1 MDLSAPSWPTRHSR
15 HFSGT
20 IPQQHHLQHD
30 HRQRYLSSQ
39 KMRLHEAA
47 TTSLGGKQAIL
58 DDPLHS
64 YGRAW
69 STGKASCR
77 VQGCCRFV
85 RKTSNPWRPTPQLWQ
100 SVIDWES
107 KLSRPR
113 VLPVRTK
120 KQAIP
125 DDPLHSYGRAWSIGK
140 ASCAANPSI
149 VQKRRGGCLFGG
161 SRQRLIN
168 SRNNNNEVS

>member
-15 HFSGT
+15 HFLGT

-64 YGRAW
+64 YGRA
-69 STGKASCR
+69 
-77 VQGCCRFV
+77 
-85 RKTSNPWRPTPQLWQ
+85 
-100 SVIDWES
+100 
-107 KLSRPR
+107 
-113 VLPVRTK
+113 
-120 KQAIP
+120 
-125 DDPLHSYGRAWSIGK
+125 
-140 ASCAANPSI
+140 
-149 VQKRRGGCLFGG
+149 
-161 SRQRLIN
+161 
-168 SRNNNNEVS
+168 